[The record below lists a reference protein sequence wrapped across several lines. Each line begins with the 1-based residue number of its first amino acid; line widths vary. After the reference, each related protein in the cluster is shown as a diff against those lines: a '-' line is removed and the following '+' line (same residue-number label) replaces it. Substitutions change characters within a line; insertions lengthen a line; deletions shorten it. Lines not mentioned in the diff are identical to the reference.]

1 LKQRVLLDAG
11 FFSVH
16 FGGTDER
23 AKKIVENAATGK
35 LEAYVLHLNLTEF
48 LYNYAVEFG
57 WEAAK
62 TKHSLIS
69 SSLFV
74 KQVATTEEIA
84 LKAAQIKL
92 RNTSLSLADSYLL
105 AAAEILHARIA
116 TTDSALKGVRADT
129 ILLKF

>member
-1 LKQRVLLDAG
+1 MLLDAG

-48 LYNYAVEFG
+48 LYNYAAEFG

-69 SSLFV
+69 SSLFI

-105 AAAEILHARIA
+105 AAEILHSRIA